1 MFSKSIQYKGCT
13 ITIDVVPFDQEED
26 RAHGGTKYHTVV
38 TSISSPG
45 RSLQQ
50 TTKEAVEDK
59 FLEILLLKK
68 EAYSKDYVD
77 KEIDRISKD
86 RFERIGY
93 K

>member
-26 RAHGGTKYHTVV
+26 RAHGGAKYHTVV
-38 TSISSPG
+38 VSIISPG
-45 RSLQQ
+45 RSIHN
-50 TTKEAVEDK
+50 TTKETVQDK